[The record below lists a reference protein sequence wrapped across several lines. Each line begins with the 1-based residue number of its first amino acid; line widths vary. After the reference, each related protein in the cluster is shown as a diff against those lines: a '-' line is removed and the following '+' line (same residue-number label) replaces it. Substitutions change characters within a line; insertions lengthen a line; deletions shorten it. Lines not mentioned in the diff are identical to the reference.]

1 MRMIC
6 PDETIMFI
14 EQRCKIIKNE
24 KKKLDKLQQ
33 EKKILEE
40 ELREIDKKIKK
51 QTNTLRGD
59 KISLMSWCKKY
70 VKGTVNIN
78 FIDINYLS

>member
-1 MRMIC
+1 MIC
-6 PDETIMFI
+6 PDEMIVFI
-14 EQRCKIIKNE
+14 EQRCKLIKNE
-24 KKKLDKLQQ
+24 QEKLDALKQ

-40 ELREIDKKIKK
+40 ALRGLDKKIKK
-51 QTNTLRGD
+51 QANLLRGD

>member
-1 MRMIC
+1 MIC

-40 ELREIDKKIKK
+40 ELRELDKKIKK
-51 QTNTLRGD
+51 TD
-59 KISLMSWCKKY
+59 KH
-70 VKGTVNIN
+70 TQRR
-78 FIDINYLS
+78 

>member
-1 MRMIC
+1 MIC
-6 PDETIMFI
+6 PDEMIVFI
-14 EQRCKIIKNE
+14 EQRCKLIKNE
-24 KKKLDKLQQ
+24 QQKLDALKQ

-40 ELREIDKKIKK
+40 ALRGLDKKIKK
-51 QTNTLRGD
+51 QANLLRGD

>member
-1 MRMIC
+1 MVC

-24 KKKLDKLQQ
+24 KKKPDKLQQ

-59 KISLMSWCKKY
+59 KISLMGWCKKY
-70 VKGTVNIN
+70 TKGTVNIN